1 MKFRANSLR
10 RTGLLVGT
18 ALITGLT
25 GLSGAAS
32 AMSLQD
38 AVGLV
43 ITTNPEV
50 GETVK
55 DRRAIDF
62 ELRQAR
68 ALYYPQIDVRLDAGI
83 DFSENETTDVG
94 NDRTNQG
101 VHDHGRW
108 LYGRRDAQVT
118 LQQRIFDGFET
129 SSEVE
134 RQKNRLASAGQR
146 IQDQGQVSALDA
158 TQSYLDV
165 LRHTER
171 VANAEQNVKAHE
183 ETLALVQRRAELGGG
198 NVADVRQAEAR
209 LATARTALE
218 EIQGDLRDAR
228 AVFQKVV
235 GVEPQDLESVTLDG
249 AMIAASEEESVARG
263 LQTNPKVLL
272 AQADIKVADAEISK
286 EAAPL
291 YPRLDLEVIGNNN
304 RHNNGREDT
313 TYSATFLLVARYN
326 LYRGGA
332 DLARVR
338 EFKWRKAEAQERLRT
353 REREVAEDVRLSW
366 SARDTQR
373 NRIATLQDQVEAN
386 QNTRDVYAQQ
396 FDIGQRS
403 LLDLLDATNEL
414 FLSKNDLITAQYE
427 ELFANYRILASQGE
441 LVQALGVAMPKEA
454 TPGEADF
461 DTVTPGDSTASN

>member
-1 MKFRANSLR
+1 MKFGAISLR
-10 RTGLLVGT
+10 RASLLLST
-18 ALITGLT
+18 AAIVGLT
-25 GLSGAAS
+25 GLSTGAS
-32 AMSLQD
+32 ALTLQE

-43 ITTNPEV
+43 IQTNPEV
-50 GETVK
+50 GVTVK

-83 DFSENETTDVG
+83 NFSESETTDVA

-108 LYGRRDAQVT
+108 LYGQRDAQVT

-129 SSEVE
+129 DSEVE
-134 RQKNRLASAGQR
+134 RQKSRIESAGHR

-165 LRHTER
+165 MRHTER
-171 VANAEQNVKAHE
+171 VTNAEANVAAHE
-183 ETLALVQRRAELGGG
+183 DTLGLVQRRAELGGG

-228 AVFQKVV
+228 AVFQRVV
-235 GVEPQDLESVTLDG
+235 GVEPQDLEPVVLDG
-249 AMIAASEEESVARG
+249 AMIAASEDESIARA
-263 LQTNPKVLL
+263 LQTNPKILL
-272 AQADIKVADAEISK
+272 AQADVDVAGHEIDK

-338 EFKWRKAEAQERLRT
+338 EFKWRKAEAQEQLRVQ
-353 REREVAEDVRLSW
+353 ERAVAEDVRLSW

-373 NRIATLQDQVEAN
+373 NRIQTLTDQVEAN

-414 FLSKNDLITAQYE
+414 FLSKNDLITANYE
-427 ELFANYRILASQGE
+427 EIFANYRILASQGQ
-441 LVQALGVAMPKEA
+441 LVQSMGVAFPTEA
-454 TPGEADF
+454 TPGEAEF
-461 DTVTPGDSTASN
+461 DTKVPGEGSGG

>member
-1 MKFRANSLR
+1 MMVGVMSLR
-10 RTGLLVGT
+10 RSTLLLGT
-18 ALITGLT
+18 ALLT
-25 GLSGAAS
+25 GVAGFAGSSS
-32 AMSLQD
+32 AMSLQE

-43 ITTNPEV
+43 IATNPEV
-50 GETVK
+50 GVTVK
-55 DRRAIDF
+55 DRRAIDY

-68 ALYYPQIDVRLDAGI
+68 ALYYPQIDIRLDAGI
-83 DFSENETTDVG
+83 EFSENDTTDHG
-94 NDRTNQG
+94 NATTNQG
-101 VHDHGRW
+101 EHDHGRW

-129 SSEVE
+129 DSEVE
-134 RQKNRLASAGQR
+134 RQKQRIASAGHR
-146 IQDQGQVSALDA
+146 VQDQGQVSALDA
-158 TQSYLDV
+158 TQVFLDV

-171 VANAEQNVKAHE
+171 VANAEDNVRAHE
-183 ETLALVQRRAELGGG
+183 ETLRLVQRRAELGGG

-209 LATARTALE
+209 LATARTNLN

-228 AVFQKVV
+228 ASFQRVV
-235 GVEPQDLESVTLDG
+235 GVEAQDLEPVSLDP
-249 AMIAASEEESVARG
+249 AMIAPSEEESVARG
-263 LQTNPKVLL
+263 LTANPKVLL
-272 AQADIKVADAEISK
+272 AQADVRVSEAEIDK

-291 YPRLDLEVIGNNN
+291 YPRLDLEIIGNNN
-304 RHNNGREDT
+304 RHNNGLENT
-313 TYSATFLLVARYN
+313 TYNATFLLVARYN

-338 EFKWRKAEAQERLRT
+338 EFKWRKAEAQEQLRV

-373 NRIATLQDQVEAN
+373 NRIQSLTDQVEAN

-414 FLSKNDLITAQYE
+414 FLSKNDLITATYE

-441 LVQALGVAMPKEA
+441 LVQALGVAFPTEA
-454 TPGEADF
+454 TPGEAEF
-461 DTVTPGDSTASN
+461 QTVAPGEGG

>member
-1 MKFRANSLR
+1 MKMRALSLR
-10 RTGLLVGT
+10 RTALLLGT
-18 ALITGLT
+18 ALLT
-25 GLSGAAS
+25 GVAGFAGPSF

-43 ITTNPEV
+43 IATNPEV
-50 GETVK
+50 GVTVK
-55 DRRAIDF
+55 NRRAIDF

-68 ALYYPQIDVRLDAGI
+68 ALYYPQIDIRLDAGI
-83 DFSENETTDVG
+83 EFSENETTDRG
-94 NDRTNQG
+94 SAETNQG
-101 VHDHGRW
+101 IHDKGRW
-108 LYGRRDAQVT
+108 LYGRRDAQIT

-129 SSEVE
+129 DSEVE
-134 RQKNRLASAGQR
+134 RQKQRLASAGHR
-146 IQDQGQVSALDA
+146 IQDQGHVTALDA

-171 VANAEQNVKAHE
+171 VQNAEENVRAHE
-183 ETLALVQRRAELGGG
+183 ATLGLVQRRSELGGG

-209 LATARTALE
+209 LATARTALN

-228 AVFQKVV
+228 AVFQRVI
-235 GVEPQDLESVTLDG
+235 GVEPQELEPVTLDG
-249 AMIAASEEESVARG
+249 SMIAPSEEESVARG
-263 LQTNPKVLL
+263 LTTNPKVLL
-272 AQADIKVADAEISK
+272 AQADVRVADAEIDK

-304 RHNNGREDT
+304 RHNNGLENT
-313 TYSATFLLVARYN
+313 TYNATFLLVARYN

-338 EFKWRKAEAQERLRT
+338 EFKWRKAEAQEELRVQ
-353 REREVAEDVRLSW
+353 ERAVAEDIRLSW
-366 SARDTQR
+366 SARETQR
-373 NRIATLQDQVEAN
+373 DAIETLTDQVEAN

-414 FLSKNDLITAQYE
+414 FLSRNDLITASYE
-427 ELFANYRILASQGE
+427 EMFANYRILAAQGE
-441 LVQALGVAMPKEA
+441 LVQALGVAFPTEA
-454 TPGEADF
+454 TPVEAEFETTAPGE
-461 DTVTPGDSTASN
+461 GG

>member
-1 MKFRANSLR
+1 
-10 RTGLLVGT
+10 
-18 ALITGLT
+18 
-25 GLSGAAS
+25 
-32 AMSLQD
+32 MSLKD

-43 ITTNPEV
+43 IATNPEV
-50 GETVK
+50 GVTVK
-55 DRRAIDF
+55 DRRAIDY

-68 ALYYPQIDVRLDAGI
+68 ALYYPQIDVRLDAGAVYG
-83 DFSENETTDVG
+83 ENQTTDLEG
-94 NDRTNQG
+94 D
-101 VHDHGRW
+101 DDGRW
-108 LYGRRDAQVT
+108 EDQRDAQVT
-118 LQQRIFDGFET
+118 LQQRIFDGFEA
-129 SSEVE
+129 SSEIE
-134 RQKNRLASAGQR
+134 RQKQRIVSAGHR
-146 IQDQGQVSALDA
+146 VQDQGQVSALDA

-171 VANAEQNVKAHE
+171 AANAEENVRAHE
-183 ETLALVQRRAELGGG
+183 DTLSLVQRRAEQGGG

-209 LATARTALE
+209 LATARTNLT

-228 AVFQKVV
+228 AVFQRVI
-235 GVEPQDLESVTLDG
+235 GVEAQDLEAVTFDG
-249 AMIAASEEESVARG
+249 GMLAATEEESVARG
-263 LQTNPKVLL
+263 LSTNPKVLL
-272 AQADIKVADAEISK
+272 AQADVRVADAEIDK

-304 RHNNGREDT
+304 RHNQSIEET
-313 TYSATFLLVARYN
+313 TYNATFLLVARYN

-338 EFKWRKAEAQERLRT
+338 EFKWRKAEAQERLRV

-366 SARDTQR
+366 SARDTQT
-373 NRIATLQDQVEAN
+373 NRVATLTDQVEAN

-403 LLDLLDATNEL
+403 LLDLLDSTNEL
-414 FLSKNDLITAQYE
+414 FLSKNDLITAKYE

-441 LVQALGVAMPKEA
+441 LVQAFGVAFPTEA

-461 DTVTPGDSTASN
+461 ETTVPGDSEGASGG

>member
-1 MKFRANSLR
+1 MKLRALSLR
-10 RTGLLVGT
+10 RTALLLGT
-18 ALITGLT
+18 ALLT
-25 GLSGAAS
+25 GVAGFAGSSA

-43 ITTNPEV
+43 IATNPEV
-50 GETVK
+50 GVTVK
-55 DRRAIDF
+55 DRRAIDY

-68 ALYYPQIDVRLDAGI
+68 ALFYPQIDVRLDAGI
-83 DFSENETTDVG
+83 EFAENDTTDLRG
-94 NDRTNQG
+94 EDG
-101 VHDHGRW
+101 GSW
-108 LYGRRDAQVT
+108 EYERRDAEVT
-118 LQQRIFDGFET
+118 LQQRIFDGFEAW
-129 SSEVE
+129 SEVE
-134 RQKNRLASAGQR
+134 RQQQRLASAGQR

-158 TQSYLDV
+158 TQVYLDV

-171 VANAEQNVKAHE
+171 VANAEENVRAHE
-183 ETLALVQRRAELGGG
+183 ETLGLVQRRAELGGG

-209 LATARTALE
+209 LATARTNLN

-228 AVFQKVV
+228 ASFQRVI
-235 GVEPQDLESVTLDG
+235 GVDAQELEPVTLD
-249 AMIAASEEESVARG
+249 ASMIAASEEESVARG
-263 LQTNPKVLL
+263 LTTNPKVLL
-272 AQADIKVADAEISK
+272 AQADVRVADAEIDI

-291 YPRLDLEVIGNNN
+291 YPRLDLEVIAGQN
-304 RHNNGREDT
+304 RHNNGEENT
-313 TYSATFLLVARYN
+313 TTSATFLVVGRYN

-338 EFKWRKAEAQERLRT
+338 EFKWRKAEAQEQLRVQ
-353 REREVAEDVRLSW
+353 ERAVAEDVRLSW

-373 NRIATLQDQVEAN
+373 NAIQTLTDQVEAN

-414 FLSKNDLITAQYE
+414 FLSKNDLITAKYE

-441 LVQALGVAMPKEA
+441 LVQALGVGFPTEA
-454 TPGEADF
+454 TPGEAEF
-461 DTVTPGDSTASN
+461 ETTAPGENG

>member
-1 MKFRANSLR
+1 MKFGAISLR
-10 RTGLLVGT
+10 RTTLLLST
-18 ALITGLT
+18 AAVFGLT
-25 GLSGAAS
+25 GLSTGAS
-32 AMSLQD
+32 ALTLQE

-43 ITTNPEV
+43 IATNPEV
-50 GETVK
+50 GVTVK

-83 DFSENETTDVG
+83 NFSENETTDTG

-101 VHDHGRW
+101 IHDHGRW
-108 LYGRRDAQVT
+108 LYGQRDAQVT

-129 SSEVE
+129 DSEVE
-134 RQKNRLASAGQR
+134 RQKSRIVSAGHR

-158 TQSYLDV
+158 TQAYLDV

-171 VANAEQNVKAHE
+171 VTNAEANVAAHE
-183 ETLALVQRRAELGGG
+183 DTLGLVQRRAELGGG

-228 AVFQKVV
+228 AVFQRVV
-235 GVEPQDLESVTLDG
+235 GVEAQDLEPVVLDG
-249 AMIAASEEESVARG
+249 AMIAASEEESIARA
-263 LQTNPKVLL
+263 LQTNPKILL
-272 AQADIKVADAEISK
+272 AQADVEVAGHEIDK

-338 EFKWRKAEAQERLRT
+338 EFKWRKAEAQERLRVE
-353 REREVAEDVRLSW
+353 ERGVAEDVRLSW

-373 NRIATLQDQVEAN
+373 NSVATLQDQVEAN

-441 LVQALGVAMPKEA
+441 LVQAMGVAFPKEA
-454 TPGEADF
+454 TPGEVDDF
-461 DTVTPGDSTASN
+461 ETVAPGDPAN

>member
-1 MKFRANSLR
+1 MTFRAVSLR
-10 RTGLLVGT
+10 RTTLLLGT
-18 ALITGLT
+18 ALLT
-25 GLSGAAS
+25 GVAAFAGSAS
-32 AMSLQD
+32 AMSLKD

-43 ITTNPEV
+43 ISTNPEV
-50 GETVK
+50 GVTAK
-55 DRRAIDF
+55 DRRAIDY

-83 DFSENETTDVG
+83 NFSENETTDVG
-94 NDRTNQG
+94 NARTNQG

-108 LYGRRDAQVT
+108 LYGQRDAQVT

-129 SSEVE
+129 DSEVR
-134 RQKNRLASAGQR
+134 RQKERIVSAGNR
-146 IQDQGQVSALDA
+146 VQDQGQVSALDA
-158 TQSYLDV
+158 TQVYLDV
-165 LRHTER
+165 MRHTER
-171 VANAEQNVKAHE
+171 VANAEDNVKAHE
-183 ETLALVQRRAELGGG
+183 ETLRLVQRRAELGGG

-209 LATARTALE
+209 LATARTNLN

-228 AVFQKVV
+228 ATFQRVI
-235 GVEPQDLESVTLDG
+235 GVEPDKLEAVALDG
-249 AMIAASEEESVARG
+249 SMIAPSEEESVQRG
-263 LQTNPKVLL
+263 LTTNPKILL
-272 AQADIKVADAEISK
+272 AQADVRVADAEIDK

-304 RHNNGREDT
+304 RHNNGREET

-338 EFKWRKAEAQERLRT
+338 EFKWRKAEAQEQLRV

-366 SARDTQR
+366 SARQTQR
-373 NRIATLQDQVEAN
+373 DSISSLNDQVEAN

-414 FLSKNDLITAQYE
+414 FLSKNDLITAKYE
-427 ELFANYRILASQGE
+427 ELFANYRILASQGQ
-441 LVQALGVAMPKEA
+441 LVQALGVNFPTEA

-461 DTVTPGDSTASN
+461 ETKVPGEGG

>member
-1 MKFRANSLR
+1 
-10 RTGLLVGT
+10 
-18 ALITGLT
+18 
-25 GLSGAAS
+25 
-32 AMSLQD
+32 
-38 AVGLV
+38 
-43 ITTNPEV
+43 
-50 GETVK
+50 
-55 DRRAIDF
+55 
-62 ELRQAR
+62 
-68 ALYYPQIDVRLDAGI
+68 
-83 DFSENETTDVG
+83 
-94 NDRTNQG
+94 
-101 VHDHGRW
+101 
-108 LYGRRDAQVT
+108 
-118 LQQRIFDGFET
+118 
-129 SSEVE
+129 
-134 RQKNRLASAGQR
+134 
-146 IQDQGQVSALDA
+146 VSALDA

-171 VANAEQNVKAHE
+171 VANAEQNVSAHE
-183 ETLALVQRRAELGGG
+183 DTLGLVQRRAELGGG

-209 LATARTALE
+209 LATARTNLE

-228 AVFQKVV
+228 AVFQRIV
-235 GVEPQDLESVTLDG
+235 GVEPQDLEAVTFDG
-249 AMIAASEEESVARG
+249 TMVAASEEESVARG

-272 AQADIKVADAEISK
+272 AQADIQVADAEIDK

-304 RHNNGREDT
+304 RHNSGREDT
-313 TYSATFLLVARYN
+313 TYNATFLLVARYN

-366 SARDTQR
+366 SARDTQQ
-373 NRIATLQDQVEAN
+373 NRVVTLQDQVEAN

-441 LVQALGVAMPKEA
+441 LVQALGVAFPKEA
-454 TPGEADF
+454 TPGEAEF
-461 DTVTPGDSTASN
+461 DTVAPGDIN

>member
-1 MKFRANSLR
+1 
-10 RTGLLVGT
+10 LLGT
-18 ALITGLT
+18 ALLT
-25 GLSGAAS
+25 GVAAFAGSAS
-32 AMSLQD
+32 AMSLKD

-43 ITTNPEV
+43 ISTNPDV
-50 GETVK
+50 GVTAK
-55 DRRAIDF
+55 DRRAIDY

-83 DFSENETTDVG
+83 NFSENQTVDQG
-94 NDRTNQG
+94 DDALNQG
-101 VHDHGRW
+101 PHDHGRW
-108 LYGRRDAQVT
+108 LYGQRDAQVT

-129 SSEVE
+129 DSEVE
-134 RQKNRLASAGQR
+134 RQKQRIASAGNR
-146 IQDQGQVSALDA
+146 VQDQGQVSALDA
-158 TQSYLDV
+158 TQVFLDV
-165 LRHTER
+165 QRHTER
-171 VANAEQNVKAHE
+171 VANAEDNVKAHE
-183 ETLALVQRRAELGGG
+183 ETLRLVQRRAELGGG

-209 LATARTALE
+209 LATARTNLN

-228 AVFQKVV
+228 ATFQRVI
-235 GVEPQDLESVTLDG
+235 GVEPDKLEAVTLDSS
-249 AMIAASEEESVARG
+249 MIAPTEEESVQRG
-263 LQTNPKVLL
+263 LTTNPKILL
-272 AQADIKVADAEISK
+272 AQADVRVADAEIDK

-304 RHNNGREDT
+304 RHNNGREET
-313 TYSATFLLVARYN
+313 TYNATFLLVARYN

-338 EFKWRKAEAQERLRT
+338 EFKWRKAESQEQLRV

-366 SARDTQR
+366 SARQTQIDSISSL
-373 NRIATLQDQVEAN
+373 NDQVEAN

-414 FLSKNDLITAQYE
+414 FLSKNDLITAKYE
-427 ELFANYRILASQGE
+427 ELFANYRILASQGQ
-441 LVQALGVAMPKEA
+441 LVQSLGVNFPTEA

-461 DTVTPGDSTASN
+461 ETKVPGEGG

>member
-1 MKFRANSLR
+1 MKIGATSLR
-10 RTGLLVGT
+10 RATLLLGT
-18 ALITGLT
+18 AAVVGLT
-25 GLSGAAS
+25 GLSTGAS
-32 AMSLQD
+32 ALTLQE

-43 ITTNPEV
+43 ISTNPEV
-50 GETVK
+50 GVTVK

-83 DFSENETTDVG
+83 NFSESETTDVA

-108 LYGRRDAQVT
+108 LYGQRDAQVT

-129 SSEVE
+129 DSEVE
-134 RQKNRLASAGQR
+134 RQKSRIASAGHR

-171 VANAEQNVKAHE
+171 VTNAEANVAAHE
-183 ETLALVQRRAELGGG
+183 DTLGLVQRRAELGGG

-209 LATARTALE
+209 LATARTALQ
-218 EIQGDLRDAR
+218 EIQGDLRDSR
-228 AVFQKVV
+228 AVFQRVV
-235 GVEPQDLESVTLDG
+235 GVEPQDLEPVVLDG
-249 AMIAASEEESVARG
+249 AMIAASEEESIARA
-263 LQTNPKVLL
+263 LQTNPKILL
-272 AQADIKVADAEISK
+272 AQADVDVAGHEIDK

-304 RHNNGREDT
+304 RHNNGKEDT

-338 EFKWRKAEAQERLRT
+338 EFKWRKAEAQERLRVE
-353 REREVAEDVRLSW
+353 ERGVAEDVRLSW

-373 NRIATLQDQVEAN
+373 NSVATLQDQVEAN

-441 LVQALGVAMPKEA
+441 LVQAMNVAFPKEA
-454 TPGEADF
+454 TPGEVEF
-461 DTVTPGDSTASN
+461 DTTTPGDASN

>member
-1 MKFRANSLR
+1 MTFRAVSLR
-10 RTGLLVGT
+10 RTTLLLGT
-18 ALITGLT
+18 ALLT
-25 GLSGAAS
+25 GVAAFAGSAS
-32 AMSLQD
+32 AMSLKD

-43 ITTNPEV
+43 ISTNPEV
-50 GETVK
+50 GVTAK
-55 DRRAIDF
+55 DRRAIDY

-83 DFSENETTDVG
+83 NFSENETTDVG
-94 NDRTNQG
+94 NARTNQG

-108 LYGRRDAQVT
+108 LYGQRDAQLT

-129 SSEVE
+129 DSEVR
-134 RQKNRLASAGQR
+134 RQKERIVSAGNR
-146 IQDQGQVSALDA
+146 VQDQGQVSALDA
-158 TQSYLDV
+158 TQVYLDV
-165 LRHTER
+165 MRHTER
-171 VANAEQNVKAHE
+171 VANAEDNVKAHE
-183 ETLALVQRRAELGGG
+183 ETLRLVQRRAELGGG

-209 LATARTALE
+209 LATARTNLN

-228 AVFQKVV
+228 ATFQRVI
-235 GVEPQDLESVTLDG
+235 GVEPDKLEAVALDG
-249 AMIAASEEESVARG
+249 SMIAPSEEESVQRG
-263 LQTNPKVLL
+263 LTTNPKILL
-272 AQADIKVADAEISK
+272 AQADVRVADAEIDK

-304 RHNNGREDT
+304 RHNNGREET

-338 EFKWRKAEAQERLRT
+338 EFKWRKAEAQEQLRV

-366 SARDTQR
+366 SARQTQR
-373 NRIATLQDQVEAN
+373 DSISSLNDQVEAN

-414 FLSKNDLITAQYE
+414 FLSKNDLITAKYE
-427 ELFANYRILASQGE
+427 ELFANYRILASQGQ
-441 LVQALGVAMPKEA
+441 LVQALGVNFPTEA

-461 DTVTPGDSTASN
+461 ETKVPGEGG

>member
-1 MKFRANSLR
+1 MKFREFSVR
-10 RTGLLVGT
+10 RASLLVST
-18 ALITGLT
+18 ALVAGVS
-25 GLSGAAS
+25 LSGAAS
-32 AMSLQD
+32 ALTLQE

-83 DFSENETTDVG
+83 DFSENETTDTS

-118 LQQRIFDGFET
+118 LQQRIFDGFEA

-134 RQKNRLASAGQR
+134 RQQHRIESAGHR

-171 VANAEQNVKAHE
+171 VANAEQNVTAHE
-183 ETLALVQRRAELGGG
+183 DTLGLVQRRAELGGG

-209 LATARTALE
+209 LATARTSLE

-228 AVFQKVV
+228 AVFQRVV
-235 GVEPQDLESVTLDG
+235 GVEPQDLEAVSFDG
-249 AMIAASEEESVARG
+249 AMIAASEEESIARS

-272 AQADIKVADAEISK
+272 AQADVKVATSEIDK

-304 RHNNGREDT
+304 RHNNGKEDT

-353 REREVAEDVRLSW
+353 QERAVAEDVRLSW
-366 SARDTQR
+366 SARDTQK
-373 NRIATLQDQVEAN
+373 NRVATLLDQVEAN

-441 LVQALGVAMPKEA
+441 LVQALGVAMPQEA
-454 TPGEADF
+454 TPGETEFAT
-461 DTVTPGDSTASN
+461 TVPGETE

>member
-1 MKFRANSLR
+1 MKMRALSLR
-10 RTGLLVGT
+10 RTALLLGT
-18 ALITGLT
+18 ALLT
-25 GLSGAAS
+25 GVAGFAGPSF

-43 ITTNPEV
+43 IATNPEV
-50 GETVK
+50 GVTVK
-55 DRRAIDF
+55 NRRAIDF

-68 ALYYPQIDVRLDAGI
+68 ALYYPQIDIRLDAGI
-83 DFSENETTDVG
+83 EFSENETTDRG
-94 NDRTNQG
+94 SAETNQG
-101 VHDHGRW
+101 IHDKGRW
-108 LYGRRDAQVT
+108 LYGRRDAQIT

-129 SSEVE
+129 DSEVE
-134 RQKNRLASAGQR
+134 RQKQRLASAGHR
-146 IQDQGQVSALDA
+146 IQDQGHVTALDA

-171 VANAEQNVKAHE
+171 VQNAEENVRAHE
-183 ETLALVQRRAELGGG
+183 ATLGLVQRRSELGGG

-209 LATARTALE
+209 LATARTALN

-228 AVFQKVV
+228 AVFQRVI
-235 GVEPQDLESVTLDG
+235 GVEPQELEPVTLDG
-249 AMIAASEEESVARG
+249 SMIAPSEEESVARG
-263 LQTNPKVLL
+263 LTTNPKVLL
-272 AQADIKVADAEISK
+272 AQADVRVADAEIDK

-304 RHNNGREDT
+304 RHNNGLENT
-313 TYSATFLLVARYN
+313 TYNATFLLVARYN

-338 EFKWRKAEAQERLRT
+338 EFKWRKAEAQEELRVQ
-353 REREVAEDVRLSW
+353 ERAVAEDIRLSW
-366 SARDTQR
+366 SARETQR
-373 NRIATLQDQVEAN
+373 DAIETLTDQVEAN

-414 FLSKNDLITAQYE
+414 FLSRNDLITASYE
-427 ELFANYRILASQGE
+427 EMFANYRILAAQGE
-441 LVQALGVAMPKEA
+441 LVQALGVAFPTEA
-454 TPGEADF
+454 TPGEAEF
-461 DTVTPGDSTASN
+461 ETTAPGEGG

>member
-1 MKFRANSLR
+1 MKFGAISLR
-10 RTGLLVGT
+10 RATLLLST
-18 ALITGLT
+18 ATVVGLT
-25 GLSGAAS
+25 GLSTGAS
-32 AMSLQD
+32 ALTLQE

-43 ITTNPEV
+43 ISTNPEV
-50 GETVK
+50 GVTVK

-83 DFSENETTDVG
+83 NFSESETTDVA

-108 LYGRRDAQVT
+108 LYGQRDAQVT

-129 SSEVE
+129 DSEVE
-134 RQKNRLASAGQR
+134 RQKSRIESAGHR

-165 LRHTER
+165 MRHTER
-171 VANAEQNVKAHE
+171 VTNAEANVAAHE
-183 ETLALVQRRAELGGG
+183 DTLGLVQRRAELGGG

-209 LATARTALE
+209 LATARTNLE

-228 AVFQKVV
+228 AVFQRVV
-235 GVEPQDLESVTLDG
+235 GVEPQDLEPVVLDG
-249 AMIAASEEESVARG
+249 AMIAATEEESVARA
-263 LQTNPKVLL
+263 LQTNPKILL
-272 AQADIKVADAEISK
+272 AQADVDVAGHEIDK

-304 RHNNGREDT
+304 RHNNGKEDT

-338 EFKWRKAEAQERLRT
+338 EFKWRKAEAQERLRVE
-353 REREVAEDVRLSW
+353 ERGVAEDVRLSW

-373 NRIATLQDQVEAN
+373 NSVATLQDQVEAN

-441 LVQALGVAMPKEA
+441 LVQAMGVAFPKEA
-454 TPGEADF
+454 TPGEVDDF
-461 DTVTPGDSTASN
+461 ETVAPGDPAN

>member
-1 MKFRANSLR
+1 MKFGAISLR
-10 RTGLLVGT
+10 RATLLLST
-18 ALITGLT
+18 ATVVGLT
-25 GLSGAAS
+25 GLSAGAS
-32 AMSLQD
+32 ALTLQE

-43 ITTNPEV
+43 ISTNPEV
-50 GETVK
+50 GVTVK

-83 DFSENETTDVG
+83 NFSESETTDVA

-108 LYGRRDAQVT
+108 LYGQRDAQVT

-129 SSEVE
+129 DSEVE
-134 RQKNRLASAGQR
+134 RQKSRIESAGHR

-165 LRHTER
+165 MRHTER
-171 VANAEQNVKAHE
+171 VTNAEANVAAHE
-183 ETLALVQRRAELGGG
+183 DTLGLVQRRAELGGG

-209 LATARTALE
+209 LATARTNLE

-228 AVFQKVV
+228 AVFQRVV
-235 GVEPQDLESVTLDG
+235 GVEPQDLEPVVLDG
-249 AMIAASEEESVARG
+249 AMIAATEEESVARA
-263 LQTNPKVLL
+263 LQTNPKILL
-272 AQADIKVADAEISK
+272 AQADVDVAGHEIDK

-304 RHNNGREDT
+304 RHNNGKEDT

-338 EFKWRKAEAQERLRT
+338 EFKWRKAEAQERLRVE
-353 REREVAEDVRLSW
+353 ERGVAEDVRLSW

-373 NRIATLQDQVEAN
+373 NSVATLQDQVEAN

-441 LVQALGVAMPKEA
+441 LVQAMGVAFPKEA
-454 TPGEADF
+454 TPGEVDDF
-461 DTVTPGDSTASN
+461 ETVAPGDPAN

>member
-1 MKFRANSLR
+1 
-10 RTGLLVGT
+10 LLLGT
-18 ALITGLT
+18 ALVTGIAAFA
-25 GLSGAAS
+25 GSAS
-32 AMSLQD
+32 AMSLKD

-43 ITTNPEV
+43 ISTNPDV
-50 GETVK
+50 GVTVK
-55 DRRAIDF
+55 DRRAIDY

-83 DFSENETTDVG
+83 NFSENQTTDEG
-94 NDRTNQG
+94 NASTNQG

-108 LYGRRDAQVT
+108 LYGQRDAQVT

-129 SSEVE
+129 DSEVE
-134 RQKNRLASAGQR
+134 RQKQRIVSAGNR
-146 IQDQGQVSALDA
+146 VQDQGQVSALDA
-158 TQSYLDV
+158 TQVFLDV

-171 VANAEQNVKAHE
+171 VANAEENVKAHE
-183 ETLALVQRRAELGGG
+183 ETLRLVQRRAELGGG

-209 LATARTALE
+209 LATARTNLN

-228 AVFQKVV
+228 ATFQRVI
-235 GVEPQDLESVTLDG
+235 GVEPDKLEAATLDDSMIAPDEAESVQ
-249 AMIAASEEESVARG
+249 RG
-263 LQTNPKVLL
+263 LTTNPKILL
-272 AQADIKVADAEISK
+272 AQADVKVADAEIEK

-304 RHNNGREDT
+304 RHNNGLENT
-313 TYSATFLLVARYN
+313 TYNATFLLVARYN

-338 EFKWRKAEAQERLRT
+338 EFKWRKAEAQEQLRV

-366 SARDTQR
+366 SARQTQR
-373 NRIATLQDQVEAN
+373 DSIASLNDQVEAN

-414 FLSKNDLITAQYE
+414 FLSKNDLITARYE
-427 ELFANYRILASQGE
+427 ELFANYRILASQGQ
-441 LVQALGVAMPKEA
+441 LVQALGVSFPTEA

-461 DTVTPGDSTASN
+461 ETKAPGEGG

>member
-1 MKFRANSLR
+1 MTFRAVSLR
-10 RTGLLVGT
+10 RTTLLLGT
-18 ALITGLT
+18 ALLT
-25 GLSGAAS
+25 GVAAFAGSAS
-32 AMSLQD
+32 AMSLKD

-43 ITTNPEV
+43 ISTNPEV
-50 GETVK
+50 GVTAK
-55 DRRAIDF
+55 DRRAIDY

-83 DFSENETTDVG
+83 NFSENETTDVG
-94 NDRTNQG
+94 NARTNQG

-108 LYGRRDAQVT
+108 LYGQRDAQVT

-129 SSEVE
+129 DSEVR
-134 RQKNRLASAGQR
+134 RQKERIVSAGNR
-146 IQDQGQVSALDA
+146 VQDQGQVSALDA
-158 TQSYLDV
+158 TQVYLDV
-165 LRHTER
+165 MRHTER
-171 VANAEQNVKAHE
+171 VANAEDNVKAHE
-183 ETLALVQRRAELGGG
+183 ETLRLVQRRAELGGG

-209 LATARTALE
+209 LATARTNLN

-228 AVFQKVV
+228 ATFQRVI
-235 GVEPQDLESVTLDG
+235 GVEPDKLEAVALDG
-249 AMIAASEEESVARG
+249 SMIAPSEEESVQRG
-263 LQTNPKVLL
+263 LTTNPKILL
-272 AQADIKVADAEISK
+272 AQADVRVADAEIDK

-304 RHNNGREDT
+304 RHNNGREET

-338 EFKWRKAEAQERLRT
+338 EFKWRKAEAQEQLRV

-366 SARDTQR
+366 SARQTQR
-373 NRIATLQDQVEAN
+373 DSISSLNDQVEAN

-414 FLSKNDLITAQYE
+414 FLSKNDLITAKYE
-427 ELFANYRILASQGE
+427 ELFANYRILASQGQ
-441 LVQALGVAMPKEA
+441 LVQALGVSFPTEA

-461 DTVTPGDSTASN
+461 ETKVPGEGG